1 MRSIVI
7 AFGPSSVTSRA
18 AKTVRRLSNPWIDVT
33 IVPAHGRVAEE
44 LRSAGIETTT
54 DFGSRALRSALGTI
68 DPGEPVLVIHDDA
81 LVTSRGLRRLVDRLS
96 PATPLVIPFTNDT
109 NTDHYVGTLPPP
121 AQAAAV
127 LDQITPPNRSEGIH
141 AFRPCATVGFAG
153 ALLELATDGYV
164 DPFRLIHDPSL
175 PAALAQV
182 VASHAGTCTTR
193 LCEPSDDP
201 RPLLVASMIVKDEEA
216 MLDDCLRS
224 LAHIVDRIEV
234 CDTGS
239 SDSTVD
245 IAMSHGA
252 SISRFPW
259 SGDFAAARNFVLERS
274 RDARLVLHIDADE
287 RVECADP
294 VQLRRYL
301 ATYSDEYEGFQPRI
315 SNIDGDTVT
324 SQFRATRVFPAA
336 GTRFDGPIHE
346 VPMRR
351 NANRPLAGA
360 NLDLL
365 SLTHLGYGA
374 AVFTSRGKG
383 GRNIEI
389 ARRAYE
395 ESPGFRTA
403 YDYGRSLLL
412 EDEHSS
418 LAAGLFEEALADIE
432 VGNPQAQAYV
442 LGMVANNRLTDGDHE
457 AAMEL
462 ARRGLELVPREPG
475 AAVAFAKAAI
485 ATGQL
490 DLLFELDSWRMDTR
504 SIGPLFEVAAREAEY
519 LWWLSQGLVK
529 AGRLGDAYATVADSL
544 TTDPAGVAGWG
555 EMLSAFAAAGADIP
569 ALFGPLAEL
578 EGNGRIVCEAAA
590 VLRPVVTAG
599 LGLAYAE
606 RGGTDPDALAAAMM
620 AAVVAG
626 ESELL
631 DRLRDHAGHLDPDTA
646 LHILQRASARGLE
659 LEGLPIGA

>member
-18 AKTVRRLSNPWIDVT
+18 AKTVRKLANPWLEVT
-33 IVPAHGRVAEE
+33 IVPAHGQVAAE
-44 LRSAGIETTT
+44 LKSDGIEATA
-54 DFGSRALRSALGTI
+54 DFGSRSLRAVLGSI

-81 LVTSRGLRRLVDRLS
+81 LVTARGLRRLADRLS
-96 PATPLVIPFTNDT
+96 PATPIVIPFTNDT

-121 AQAAAV
+121 SQAAGV
-127 LDQITPPNRSEGIH
+127 LDQITPPSRSDGVH
-141 AFRPCATVGFAG
+141 AFRPCATVGYAG

-175 PAALAQV
+175 PATLAQV
-182 VASHAGTCTTR
+182 VASHAGTCTSR

-201 RPLLVASMIVKDEEA
+201 RPLLVASMIVKDEES
-216 MLDDCLRS
+216 MLDDCLAS
-224 LAHIVDRIEV
+224 LVPIVDRIEV

-239 SDSTVD
+239 SDATVD
-245 IAMSHGA
+245 IATSRGA

-287 RVECADP
+287 RVECSDP
-294 VQLRRYL
+294 ALLRRYL
-301 ATYSDEYEGFQPRI
+301 ATYSEEYEGFQPRI
-315 SNIDGDTVT
+315 TNLDGDLVT
-324 SQFRATRVFPAA
+324 SQFRATRIFPAA

-346 VPMRR
+346 VPMRK
-351 NANRPLAGA
+351 NAGRPIAGA
-360 NLDLL
+360 NLDLV
-365 SLTHLGYGA
+365 SLTHLGYGSA
-374 AVFTSRGKG
+374 LFQSRGKS

-403 YDYGRSLLL
+403 YDYGRSLLV

-432 VGNPQAQAYV
+432 VGNLQAQAYV
-442 LGMVANNRLTDGDHE
+442 YGIVANNRLTDGDHL
-457 AAMEL
+457 AAMKL

-485 ATGQL
+485 AADEL
-490 DLLFELDSWRMDTR
+490 DQLFELDSWRVNTR
-504 SIGPLFEVAAREAEY
+504 SIGPLFEVTAREAEY
-519 LWWLSQGLVK
+519 LWLLAHGLVR

-544 TTDPAGVAGWG
+544 TTDPAGVTGWG
-555 EMLSAFAAAGADIP
+555 EILAAFAAAGADVP

-578 EGNGRIVCEAAA
+578 EGNGRIVREAVS
-590 VLRPVVTAG
+590 VLRPAVTAG
-599 LGLAYAE
+599 LGLAYVE
-606 RGGTDPDALAAAMM
+606 RGGTDPDALAAALM
-620 AAVVAG
+620 AAMVAG
-626 ESELL
+626 EPALL
-631 DRLRDHAGHLDPDTA
+631 DSLREHAGHLDPDTA
-646 LHILQRASARGLE
+646 RRIVQRANARGLQ
-659 LEGLPIGA
+659 LEGLAIGA